1 VRETGAVRVASEG
14 SSRPKV
20 SRRLGSEPLER
31 RTVTEEIR
39 LRLTRAIE
47 SGALPIGHR
56 LPAERVLSEEFG
68 VARTSVREAIQGL
81 LSTGQLVRR
90 SNRIIVA
97 DQLPEIDFDP
107 ERSKVR
113 LEELFE
119 VRLVIEVPIAE
130 LAAERAVAEER
141 KEITTLAR
149 KFTAAMQ
156 IADFQHAN
164 REFHWA
170 IARAAHNS
178 LLSELFGKV
187 LEALSEAE
195 QAAWPP
201 DGTRAARR
209 ITSQSASD
217 HRAMAQAI
225 RARDS
230 KLAGQLAESH
240 LHEMERSSLPLT
252 H

>member
-1 VRETGAVRVASEG
+1 M
-14 SSRPKV
+14 

-39 LRLTRAIE
+39 ERLTNAIE
-47 SGALPIGHR
+47 SGVLPLGQR

-90 SNRIIVA
+90 SNRIIVP
-97 DQLPEIDFDP
+97 DQLPNIDFDT
-107 ERSKVR
+107 EQSTVR
-113 LEELFE
+113 LAELFE

-130 LAAERAVAEER
+130 LAAERADAAAR
-141 KEITTLAR
+141 KEITALAR
-149 KFTAAMQ
+149 QFKATMP
-156 IADFQHAN
+156 IAEFQESN
-164 REFHWA
+164 RTFHWA
-170 IARAAHNS
+170 VAKAAHNS

-201 DGTRAARR
+201 DGTRAARL

-217 HRAMAQAI
+217 HRAIAQAI
-225 RARDS
+225 RSGDA
-230 KLAGQLAESH
+230 KLAGQLAEAH
-240 LHEMERSSLPLT
+240 LHQMERSSLRIAR
-252 H
+252 